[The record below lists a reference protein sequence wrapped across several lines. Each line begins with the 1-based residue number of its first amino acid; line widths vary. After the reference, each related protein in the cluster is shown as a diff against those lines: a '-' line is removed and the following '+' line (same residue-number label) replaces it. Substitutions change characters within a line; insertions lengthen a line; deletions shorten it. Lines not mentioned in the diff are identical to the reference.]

1 MPPSPNPNH
10 WLPLIELI
18 PAIER
23 TERFGAYPEPVQLAE
38 NLSVFSGL
46 SNAEITNEFMRRA
59 YDNGLIYDFDWMG
72 WEAGRLVL
80 QERTG
85 DDFSTYDL
93 ETLNKFIIAIV
104 RNDKYCEGYLA
115 SKFSDGSI
123 LSILKAAESIIS
135 HKESGR

>member
-23 TERFGAYPEPVQLAE
+23 TRKFSTYPEPVQLAE
-38 NLSVFSGL
+38 NLTVFSGL
-46 SNAEITNEFMRRA
+46 SNAEIAGEFMRRA
-59 YDNGLIYDFDWMG
+59 YDNGLIYDFDRMS
-72 WEAGRLVL
+72 WETGRLVL
-80 QERTG
+80 QERPG
-85 DDFSTYDL
+85 DDFSTYNL

-135 HKESGR
+135 HQEYGR

>member
-1 MPPSPNPNH
+1 MNSPPNPTN
-10 WLPLIELI
+10 WRPLIELI

-23 TERFGAYPEPVQLAE
+23 TRQFGAYPEPVQLAE

-46 SNAEITNEFMRRA
+46 SNAEIAGEFMRRA

-72 WEAGRLVL
+72 WEAGRVIL
-80 QERTG
+80 QERPG

-115 SKFSDGSI
+115 SKFSDGTI
-123 LSILKAAESIIS
+123 LSILKAAESIVN
-135 HKESGR
+135 HKDSG

>member
-38 NLSVFSGL
+38 NLSVYSGISNSEIAGEFLHRVYESGL
-46 SNAEITNEFMRRA
+46 M
-59 YDNGLIYDFDWMG
+59 YDFDWMG
-72 WEAGRLVL
+72 WEAGRVIL
-80 QERTG
+80 QERPG

-115 SKFSDGSI
+115 SKFSDGTI
-123 LSILKAAESIIS
+123 LSILKAAESIVNQ
-135 HKESGR
+135 KEYG

>member
-46 SNAEITNEFMRRA
+46 SNAAIAGEFMHRA

-72 WEAGRLVL
+72 WEAGRAIL
-80 QERTG
+80 QERPG

-115 SKFSDGSI
+115 SKFSDGTI
-123 LSILKAAESIIS
+123 LSILKAAESIVN
-135 HKESGR
+135 HKDSG

>member
-1 MPPSPNPNH
+1 MNSPPNPTN
-10 WLPLIELI
+10 WRPLIELI

-23 TERFGAYPEPVQLAE
+23 TRQFGAYPEPVQLAE

-46 SNAEITNEFMRRA
+46 SNAEIAGEFMRRA

-72 WEAGRLVL
+72 WEAGRVIL
-80 QERTG
+80 QERPG

-115 SKFSDGSI
+115 SKFYDGTI
-123 LSILKAAESIIS
+123 LSILKAAESIVN
-135 HKESGR
+135 HKDSG